1 MEKITSTHEYIEVF
15 YSFLL
20 QDDEY
25 KFLFKSLFQT
35 KCPSIYADIESF
47 SSNPNCSC
55 KDKIKNYVVQH
66 KEEMADIVNDFF
78 KDKEENALEIFIN
91 KIKNKVPVNLS
102 GKILK
107 TTIKN
112 WESFCGRMKKNNFHS
127 FSVTK
132 EGEDLY
138 VFFL

>member
-1 MEKITSTHEYIEVF
+1 MS
-15 YSFLL
+15 
-20 QDDEY
+20 DNEY
-25 KFLFKSLFQT
+25 KSEFKTLFQSR
-35 KCPSIYADIESF
+35 CVSIYADIESF

-55 KDKIKNYVVQH
+55 KNKIKNYVSSH
-66 KEEMADIVNDFF
+66 KEEMANIINDFF
-78 KDKEENALEIFIN
+78 RDKEENALENFIK
-91 KIKNKVPVNLS
+91 KIENNLPVNLS

-112 WESFCGRMKKNNFHS
+112 WESFCASMEKNNFRS

>member
-1 MEKITSTHEYIEVF
+1 MKKITSTHEYIEAF

-20 QDDEY
+20 SDKEY
-25 KFLFKSLFQT
+25 KSDFKTLFQT
-35 KCPSIYADIESF
+35 RCPSIYADIESF
-47 SSNPNCSC
+47 SSNPNCTC
-55 KDKIKNYVVQH
+55 KNKIKDYVSSH

-78 KDKEENALEIFIN
+78 KNKEENALENFIN
-91 KIKNKVPVNLS
+91 KIRINLPVNLS

-112 WESFCGRMKKNNFHS
+112 WESFCASMEKNNFRS